1 MAESRDTRPQPAAN
15 EPLPDKVMA
24 QLTEIAA
31 LLSLTAEQYQQQTRL
46 TRQTASTEMA
56 LSRRS
61 LMLAAGLLVALGAG
75 VVMLWGSVL
84 VFAGYLLYQATTSVP
99 LTAALLFVL
108 QVAVLY
114 WCLRNMRYSLK
125 QVGFSNTMA
134 QVKSIFRFT
143 AEPAGGNNVNRSAD

>member
-1 MAESRDTRPQPAAN
+1 MVESRDTEPQQAAT

-24 QLTEIAA
+24 QLTEIVA
-31 LLSLTAEQYQQQTRL
+31 LLSLTGEQYKQQTQI

-84 VFAGYLLYQATTSVP
+84 VFAGYLLYQATASVP
-99 LTAALLFVL
+99 LTAASLFIL

-134 QVKSIFRFT
+134 QIKSILRFT
-143 AEPAGGNNVNRSAD
+143 AEPAGGNNVNRPVD